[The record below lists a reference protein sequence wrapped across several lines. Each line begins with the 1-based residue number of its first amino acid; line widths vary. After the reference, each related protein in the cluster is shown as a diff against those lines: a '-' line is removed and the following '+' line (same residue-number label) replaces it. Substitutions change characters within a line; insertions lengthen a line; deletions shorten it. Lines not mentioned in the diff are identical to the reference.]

1 MAIVAL
7 QARKGVA
14 DLLGSDASPA
24 TLGTAYAA
32 AGTSEAA
39 DPDGADWICFWIWV
53 DAKSTAARLDFQVEV
68 SATGDTSTDTDW
80 APLQG
85 ETYASGVATLDPYE
99 AQTSAIGSVATD
111 PTLVCALSFEVK
123 AFRYWRLKLKSDAGT
138 PTVHVQFGCS

>member
-32 AGTSEAA
+32 GGTSSAA
-39 DPDGADWICFWIWV
+39 DPDGAGWICFWIWV

-85 ETYASGVATLDPYE
+85 ETYSSGTATLDPYE
-99 AQTSAIGSVATD
+99 AQTSAIGGVSVD
-111 PTLVCALSFEVK
+111 PTLICALSYRVK
-123 AFRYWRLKLKSDAGT
+123 GYRYWRVKLKADAGT